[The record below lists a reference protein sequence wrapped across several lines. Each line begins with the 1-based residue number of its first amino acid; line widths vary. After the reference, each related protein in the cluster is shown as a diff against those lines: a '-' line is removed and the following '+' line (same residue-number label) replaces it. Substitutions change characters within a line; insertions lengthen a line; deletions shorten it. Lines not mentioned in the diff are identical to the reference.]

1 MPFVPFDFVILPPG
15 HDFWSLPIF
24 AYYSAL
30 QYVVQGNLWIFW
42 LNKEPFWL
50 FKFPWT
56 ISKDSIKNS
65 FFNPLEKVLKTEP
78 KKFFIEPKMVLN
90 HIFGTISGS
99 VFYFLELIF
108 VLWGFSWDDNFRT
121 INIFS
126 IS

>member
-15 HDFWSLPIF
+15 HNFWSLPIF

-56 ISKDSIKNS
+56 ISEGSIKNS
-65 FFNPLEKVLKTEP
+65 FFNPLEKVLKNWT
-78 KKFFIEPKMVLN
+78 KKGSLLN
-90 HIFGTISGS
+90 QKWF
-99 VFYFLELIF
+99 
-108 VLWGFSWDDNFRT
+108 
-121 INIFS
+121 
-126 IS
+126 